1 MEFTSGTHEESMSVD
16 PSSRLP
22 RTAESVRDEPS
33 SADTPPTGPPSNG
46 PPRWKTSDSEELY
59 QVSAWGGGYFAIDE
73 RGRLEVRPDRGTGG
87 CNLFELVKNL
97 EQRGLTSPILL
108 RFDQIVQDRV
118 AAIQGA
124 FRDAI
129 EESGYQGAYHLAY
142 PIKVNQQFHVVEVV
156 RTAGQESPL
165 ALEVGSKPELLGV
178 MAIHDVAGALLIC
191 NGYKD
196 TEYIEL
202 ALLSK
207 KLGRRPIIVI
217 EQLDELE
224 LVLQLSARLHAEVEL
239 GIRIKPT
246 TKGAGRW
253 DESAGER
260 SKFGL
265 SSWEVL
271 RVAERLDAAGKKDWL
286 KLLHLHVGSQVT
298 SIGAVTRVL
307 REATR
312 VYTELAR
319 LCPSLC
325 FFDAG
330 GGLGVDYDGSR
341 TSLHS
346 SINYS
351 IVEYAQE
358 IVYALLE
365 RCQETGTPQPD
376 IITESGRATVAHHA
390 MLVVEATEISEALAP
405 LPSASAPGHDHEM
418 VKYIRELYDELALEN
433 CRETLHEALV
443 MRDEMLEQF
452 IRGDLGLAE
461 RACAEG
467 YLRRIVHGI
476 HELAPKLQRPLEEL
490 DRLKRELDDVYF
502 CNFSVFQSMPDSWAL
517 EQLFP
522 VMPIQRLDEEPTKQ
536 AVLADVTCDSDG
548 RLDRFIDARGT
559 QRSIRLHP
567 ISPDAPYYIGI
578 FLVGAY
584 QEILG
589 DLHNLFGDTNAV
601 HVNLESDGT
610 PRTTKIVRGETM
622 QEVLEYV
629 QFSSDEL
636 FERLR
641 LATDE
646 ALRTGR
652 MSARE
657 VRKLVS
663 RYREAL
669 ASYTYLIREDEED

>member
-1 MEFTSGTHEESMSVD
+1 M
-16 PSSRLP
+16 
-22 RTAESVRDEPS
+22 A
-33 SADTPPTGPPSNG
+33 
-46 PPRWKTSDSEELY
+46 
-59 QVSAWGGGYFAIDE
+59 AWGGGYFSINE
-73 RGRLEVRPDRGTGG
+73 RGRLAVRPAPGQKG
-87 CNLFELVKNL
+87 CDLFDLVEDL

-118 AAIQGA
+118 AKIQNA

-129 EESGYQGAYHLAY
+129 TESGFEGGYQLAY
-142 PIKVNQQFHVVEVV
+142 PIKVNQQYQVVEVV
-156 RTAGQESPL
+156 RTAGQQSPL
-165 ALEVGSKPELLGV
+165 ALEVGSKPELLAV

-196 TEYIEL
+196 REYIEL
-202 ALLSK
+202 VLLAK

-217 EQLDELE
+217 EQLDEVDLILRLAAE
-224 LVLQLSARLHAEVEL
+224 LGTDVEL
-239 GIRIKPT
+239 GIRMKPS

-271 RVAERLDAAGKKDWL
+271 KVAERLGSAGCREWL
-286 KLLHLHVGSQVT
+286 KLLHLHVGSQIT

-312 VYTELAR
+312 VYTELAK
-319 LCPSLC
+319 LCPNLC

-341 TSLHS
+341 TSFHS
-346 SINYS
+346 SMNYS
-351 IVEYAQE
+351 VAEYARE
-358 IVYALLE
+358 VVYAVLE
-365 RCQETGTPQPD
+365 RCQETSVPHPD
-376 IITESGRATVAHHA
+376 IITESGRATVAHHSV
-390 MLVVEATEISEALAP
+390 LVVEATEMSAALAP
-405 LPSASAPGHDHEM
+405 LPASNASETDHDM
-418 VKYIRELYDELALEN
+418 VKYLKQLYDGLTLKN

-452 IRGDLGLAE
+452 IRGDMDLAE
-461 RACAEG
+461 RASAES
-467 YLRRIVHGI
+467 YLRHIISGI
-476 HELAPKLQRPLEEL
+476 HELAADLHRPLEEMPT
-490 DRLKRELDDVYF
+490 LKKELDNVYF
-502 CNFSVFQSMPDSWAL
+502 CNFSIFQSIPDSWAL
-517 EQLFP
+517 DQLFP
-522 VMPIQRLDEEPTKQ
+522 VMPIQRLDEEPRTQ
-536 AVLADVTCDSDG
+536 AVLADLTCDSDG

-559 QRSIRLHP
+559 QRSVRLHS
-567 ISPDAPYYIGI
+567 ILSDEPYYVGI

-589 DLHNLFGDTNAV
+589 DMHNLFGDTNAV
-601 HVNLESDGT
+601 HVRIEPDGR
-610 PRTTKIVRGETM
+610 PRTSKVVRGDTM
-622 QEVLEYV
+622 QEVLDYV
-629 QFSSDEL
+629 QYSSVDL

-646 ALRTGR
+646 ALRAGR
-652 MSARE
+652 MTARDA
-657 VRKLVS
+657 RKLES

-669 ASYTYLIREDEED
+669 GSYTYLIREDDEV